1 MLTRCQALSDELS
14 RHSLHGAAL
23 SESMCHLKMEA
34 GRFARGDEAMGAEL
48 ERFTES
54 SEQTFRLCETAYT
67 TIYLKMYLALEPP
80 RRHSQTAKLKASGV
94 PIDPASALNVVESG
108 QGEEA
113 TLFITLYND
122 NATLSK
128 FPPSELLAVP
138 QIEEKVEDIERYYE
152 GKCQAVAT
160 YHQSY
165 EVLLAGADSLAL
177 AGLQVSQA
185 TYLVK
190 ECLPLFTDEET
201 VTALAVALE
210 QFDASTRG
218 TVATRRE
225 EARNCRLY
233 RDNVSSK
240 FNVVAR
246 LRENM
251 LRAYY
256 LSRLRRPSERV
267 APAF

>member
-1 MLTRCQALSDELS
+1 
-14 RHSLHGAAL
+14 
-23 SESMCHLKMEA
+23 MEA

-67 TIYLKMYLALEPP
+67 TLYLKMYLALEPP

-94 PIDPASALNVVESG
+94 PIDPASALNVVQS
-108 QGEEA
+108 A

-122 NATLSK
+122 NETLSK

-165 EVLLAGADSLAL
+165 EVLLAGVESLAL

-201 VTALAVALE
+201 VTALAVALD
-210 QFDASTRG
+210 QFDNAIQG
-218 TVATRRE
+218 TMATRRE
-225 EARNCRLY
+225 EAHNCRLY

-251 LRAYY
+251 LRTYY